1 MVIFAQSRY
10 RGEKIKNEWATIK
23 KTIKTI
29 ISRMDL
35 FSEPVIDILNNK
47 AITRETTNA
56 EVSQI
61 LPSRM
66 KK

>member
-1 MVIFAQSRY
+1 MGY
-10 RGEKIKNEWATIK
+10 DKENYKNNHQQN
-23 KTIKTI
+23 
-29 ISRMDL
+29 DL